1 MILIARICLSR
12 LPFLSP
18 FIRRA
23 SWCLALFIVL
33 LAEEPFYRHSH
44 CLHRLL
50 SGFLSL
56 IFLQSFLL
64 EYPSFVSF
72 RDEIVCLLFGHLAL
86 LSTFQFSQ
94 CCIHKVAFIYL
105 AISTY
110 TAHVFTHALSLDK
123 SVVYLKL
130 VCLI

>member
-1 MILIARICLSR
+1 MPGPLHS
-12 LPFLSP
+12 SG
-18 FIRRA
+18 
-23 SWCLALFIVL
+23 
-33 LAEEPFYRHSH
+33 LAEELFYRHLH

-64 EYPSFVSF
+64 EYPSFFSF
-72 RDEIVCLLFGHLAL
+72 HDEIVCLLFGHLAL

-110 TAHVFTHALSLDK
+110 IPHMFLHTLSRPICRIPETCMSNIITIDRL
-123 SVVYLKL
+123 SGFF
-130 VCLI
+130 